1 MHIPERAFEKTHVPC
16 GWSLKQIFCLI
27 SDKLAEDWTIYNTT
41 AFLMA
46 VHDCANS
53 DFWLESCYYWIFI
66 IDIQILI
73 VYRLRNLG
81 LYCDIIRN
89 YLLNGFKKG
98 NYTSEFRLAVGIES
112 RKRFTK
118 SGDNPSENMS
128 CQDIKEDWIWQV
140 FRSKISV
147 NHCFTVKWN
156 YSIWNIYT

>member
-1 MHIPERAFEKTHVPC
+1 MQIPERAFEKTHVPW

-27 SDKLAEDWTIYNTT
+27 SDKLAEDWTIYNAT

-46 VHDCANS
+46 VHDYANS
-53 DFWLESCYYWIFI
+53 DFWLVLLLLNIYNRHINLNC
-66 IDIQILI
+66 IQAKE
-73 VYRLRNLG
+73 LG

-89 YLLNGFKKG
+89 YLLNGFKKV
-98 NYTSEFRLAVGIES
+98 NYMSEFRLAVGIEN

-147 NHCFTVKWN
+147 NHCFTVKWI